1 MLFCTCYRSDF
12 SENNRAKL
20 LKMEDYFK
28 SIRPYY
34 DHEVPQALQRI
45 KKNSLIAAML
55 AYAFPNDTEEERI
68 ARLLSCQTVADFQVS
83 IMVQVVEKAIEKS
96 MSGFTYEGFEHL
108 DPSKA
113 YVFISNHRD
122 IILDTSLLNVALH
135 RNGLGMTAS
144 AMGDNLL
151 RKRHLKTLAML
162 NRNIIIYRSLPPREA
177 LEHSRLVS
185 EYIHDCITHHRN
197 VWLAQR
203 EGRTKNGDDRTQQG
217 VLKMLSLSA
226 PDDITPLQYLKQLHL
241 VPMAISYEF
250 DPTDVL
256 KLPALV
262 AQHQGVAYV
271 KSQKEDF
278 ENIIQGL
285 LGQKGRVHISVG
297 KPLNEALDV
306 IAQEHKHLNKQLQ
319 AVAECLD
326 KEIHQQYKLFPAN
339 YIAYDLLHQTSAY
352 KDYYNEKEFRQFER
366 RMNNR
371 SKSGDISQ
379 EKFLEMYANP
389 VKNKTNGN

>member
-1 MLFCTCYRSDF
+1 
-12 SENNRAKL
+12 
-20 LKMEDYFK
+20 
-28 SIRPYY
+28 
-34 DHEVPQALQRI
+34 
-45 KKNSLIAAML
+45 
-55 AYAFPNDTEEERI
+55 
-68 ARLLSCQTVADFQVS
+68 
-83 IMVQVVEKAIEKS
+83 
-96 MSGFTYEGFEHL
+96 
-108 DPSKA
+108 
-113 YVFISNHRD
+113 
-122 IILDTSLLNVALH
+122 
-135 RNGLGMTAS
+135 
-144 AMGDNLL
+144 
-151 RKRHLKTLAML
+151 
-162 NRNIIIYRSLPPREA
+162 
-177 LEHSRLVS
+177 
-185 EYIHDCITHHRN
+185 
-197 VWLAQR
+197 
-203 EGRTKNGDDRTQQG
+203 
-217 VLKMLSLSA
+217 
-226 PDDITPLQYLKQLHL
+226 
-241 VPMAISYEF
+241 MAISYEF

-306 IAQEHKHLNKQLQ
+306 IEQEHKHLNKQLQ
-319 AVAECLD
+319 AVAEHLD

-339 YIAYDLLHQTSAY
+339 YVAYDLLHQTSAY